1 MKTQPEIEKRLEKL
15 RARYRRKYVQDNAGR
30 HHQNCVHNYEHK
42 PAGKFKYS
50 KSHDVAMSPRKQTT
64 LVVLNEDQ
72 PVRICTY
79 GSQGPRADE
88 WNGDV
93 CDGDEKSSECPWF
106 RASQTE
112 EEAGAEFDEL
122 MKDVEYVFDNYRD
135 VAALQWVLDV
145 RGPEEVQ
152 PEPDL
157 PLPLWKRVF
166 RWLTA
171 AIAGPPPPPQLP
183 PAPTDD
189 EAVTEPNPDL
199 EGLWDADPQDPRS

>member
-1 MKTQPEIEKRLEKL
+1 MKTQSEIEKRLEKL
-15 RARYRRKYVQDNAGR
+15 RARYRRKYVQDNSGR

-50 KSHDVAMSPRKQTT
+50 KSHDVALSPRKQTT
-64 LVVLNEDQ
+64 LLVLNEDQ

-79 GSQGPRADE
+79 GSQGPQAGS

-93 CDGDEKSSECPWF
+93 CDNDEKSSACPYF
-106 RASQTE
+106 AASQTE

-145 RGPEEVQ
+145 RGPGEAE
-152 PEPDL
+152 
-157 PLPLWKRVF
+157 
-166 RWLTA
+166 
-171 AIAGPPPPPQLP
+171 PPPPSLLERIFAWFRPKPALLP
-183 PAPTDD
+183 PAPADD

-199 EGLWDADPQDPRS
+199 KGLWDADSQDPGP